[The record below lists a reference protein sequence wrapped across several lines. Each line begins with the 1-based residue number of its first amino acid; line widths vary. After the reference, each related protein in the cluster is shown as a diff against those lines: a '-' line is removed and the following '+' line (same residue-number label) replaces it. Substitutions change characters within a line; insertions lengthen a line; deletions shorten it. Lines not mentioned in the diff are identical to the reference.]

1 MLAAAPIRPSSVLR
15 LPFSPRARTQ
25 IGLFLLA
32 YLVYSAAR
40 FVTIGDLASAQ
51 DHAHW
56 IVDMQN
62 SLGIGVE
69 ASVQNAFD
77 GTWMLWVLN
86 HLYLI
91 AQLGVI
97 PAALI
102 FLYRRSYSIYATLR
116 NTILAT
122 WLISVP
128 VYGLFPVAPPR
139 LADIGIT
146 DTISAGGVL
155 DMDSSLTTS
164 FYNELAAVPSLH
176 VGFAVAVGFA
186 LFAALRNPVAA
197 LRRAALGPGH
207 RPGGG
212 GHGQPLRLR
221 HDRRRRRQHPG
232 LRPRHGGRRGSA
244 SSGRRAPKLG
254 PTFAEA

>member
-1 MLAAAPIRPSSVLR
+1 MLAATPIRPSSVLR

-25 IGLFLLA
+25 IGLFLFA

-40 FVTIGDLASAQ
+40 FVTIGDLSSAK
-51 DHAHW
+51 DHADW
-56 IVDMQN
+56 IVGLKQ
-62 SLGIGVE
+62 STGTAVE
-69 ASVQNAFD
+69 ASVQQAFD
-77 GTWMLWVLN
+77 GTWMLYILN

-102 FLYRRSYSIYATLR
+102 FLYRRSYQLYETLR

-146 DTISAGGVL
+146 DTIATENHL
-155 DMDSSLTTS
+155 RDARTS
-164 FYNELAAVPSLH
+164 
-176 VGFAVAVGFA
+176 
-186 LFAALRNPVAA
+186 
-197 LRRAALGPGH
+197 RRASTT
-207 RPGGG
+207 RP
-212 GHGQPLRLR
+212 
-221 HDRRRRRQHPG
+221 
-232 LRPRHGGRRGSA
+232 PRCRACTSA
-244 SSGRRAPKLG
+244 SPSPSASPCTPRCATRR
-254 PTFAEA
+254 